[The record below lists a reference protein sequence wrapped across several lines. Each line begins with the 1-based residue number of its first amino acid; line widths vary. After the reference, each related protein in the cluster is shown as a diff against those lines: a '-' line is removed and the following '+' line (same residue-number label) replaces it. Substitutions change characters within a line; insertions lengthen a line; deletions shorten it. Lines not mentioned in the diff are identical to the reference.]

1 MGRKGISQADVVRAY
16 VSLVKQ
22 QRVPSPTNLRLE
34 LGTGSYSTIAQH
46 LRVLAFQRPYRYQ
59 PATRRQPSA
68 GSVKAAKMHEPK
80 SDEQNRSE

>member
-22 QRVPSPTNLRLE
+22 HRVPSPTNLRLE

-46 LRVLAFQRPYRYQ
+46 LRTLAFRRPYRYLRSAPCQ
-59 PATRRQPSA
+59 PT
-68 GSVKAAKMHEPK
+68 VKTPPAPTLRKPQTNA
-80 SDEQNRSE
+80 QNRDE